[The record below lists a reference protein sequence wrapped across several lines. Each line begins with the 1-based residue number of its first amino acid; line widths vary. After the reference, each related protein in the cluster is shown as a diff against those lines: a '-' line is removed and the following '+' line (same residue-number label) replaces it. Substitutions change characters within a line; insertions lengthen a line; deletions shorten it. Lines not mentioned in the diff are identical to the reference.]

1 MIFSAALAQAVD
13 ATVEWIDSRQFTV
26 GMTIP
31 DTPSLCHILSLDME
45 TADEVLRYLH
55 STGRLKKMGQQ
66 YVVAPK
72 RFVRN
77 TTMSSLSKA
86 METRNFTLIS
96 KVIAFDIREAP
107 KEAAAAL
114 NLTLGALVY
123 YLNRV
128 RSIDNTPMVIE
139 ISYLPVQRFEGLSHY
154 DFGGTHSLY
163 HILDTRYN
171 TRAEYQLMDFFIEF
185 PSQREAEF
193 LNIASD
199 EPMLTLSG
207 KTLDQN
213 GAVFEYSITKSPG
226 SSTCYES
233 APMMQAFLRK
243 ER

>member
-13 ATVEWIDSRQFTV
+13 ATVEWMDTRQFTE
-26 GMTIP
+26 GMTMP
-31 DTPSLCHILSLDME
+31 DPPSLCHILSLDID
-45 TADEVLRYLH
+45 TANEVLRYLH
-55 STGRLKKMGQQ
+55 STGRIKKMGQQ
-66 YVVAPK
+66 YVIAPR
-72 RFVRN
+72 RFIRN

-86 METRNFTLIS
+86 METRNFTLVS
-96 KVIAFDIREAP
+96 QVIAFDIREAP

-128 RSIDNTPMVIE
+128 RSINNTPMVIE
-139 ISYLPVQRFEGLSHY
+139 ISYLPVRRFEGLSHY
-154 DFGGTHSLY
+154 DFGGEHSLY

-171 TRAEYQLMDFFIEF
+171 THAECQLMDFFIEF
-185 PSQREAEF
+185 PSQQEATF
-193 LNIASD
+193 LNIAGD
-199 EPMLTLSG
+199 EPLLTLSG
-207 KTLDQN
+207 KTLDQS